1 MRIKERLADGG
12 AVLRSLTR
20 RSRDQTG
27 SIFDAE
33 ARRCGE
39 KRGEAEG
46 GKTRDS
52 RVRRRAEGAESTEEE
67 ESELRSDWQAEARP
81 TKEVRAAVGWRT
93 QRVPRPVLL

>member
-27 SIFDAE
+27 SVFDAE
-33 ARRCGE
+33 ARRRGE

-46 GKTRDS
+46 GKERDS
-52 RVRRRAEGAESTEEE
+52 RVRRAAESAENAEERCPSCARMHKAE
-67 ESELRSDWQAEARP
+67 PYATGSLRY
-81 TKEVRAAVGWRT
+81 
-93 QRVPRPVLL
+93 VLNCWSIST

>member
-52 RVRRRAEGAESTEEE
+52 RVRRRAEGAES
-67 ESELRSDWQAEARP
+67 AENQDVRTARRMDRRYP
-81 TKEVRAAVGWRT
+81 GLSYCDLKAGSISTW
-93 QRVPRPVLL
+93 